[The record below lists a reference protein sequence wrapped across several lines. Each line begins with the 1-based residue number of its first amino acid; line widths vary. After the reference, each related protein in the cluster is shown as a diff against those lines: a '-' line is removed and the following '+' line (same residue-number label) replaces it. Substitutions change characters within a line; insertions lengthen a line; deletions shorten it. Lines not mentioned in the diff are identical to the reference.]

1 MNKDKELLTRISL
14 REKDAF
20 DQLTQKYTF
29 YLHRLI
35 SRSIHNPREAEILL
49 TDIFK
54 SIWKTPHHYFQE
66 KHVSVGITKVCLQM
80 IAETVEKSPKGQ
92 KHSPVH

>member
-1 MNKDKELLTRISL
+1 MNKDKELLDRISM

-35 SRSIHNPREAEILL
+35 SRSIHNPREAETLL
-49 TDIFK
+49 TEIFK
-54 SIWKTPHHYFQE
+54 SIWKTPQHYSRE
-66 KHVSVGITKVCLQM
+66 KHVSVGITKACLQL
-80 IAETVEKSPKGQ
+80 IADTVGNSHEGQ
-92 KHSPVH
+92 KRSPIN

>member
-1 MNKDKELLTRISL
+1 MNNDKELLDRISM

-49 TDIFK
+49 TEIFK
-54 SIWKTPHHYFQE
+54 SIWKTPQHYSRE
-66 KHVSVGITKVCLQM
+66 KHVSVGITKACLQM
-80 IAETVEKSPKGQ
+80 VDKKVGKSPVGQ
-92 KHSPVH
+92 KPSPMQ